1 MTRVFLVPVLAV
13 IVAVAATGAALAQQP
28 QEVEPQ
34 VQQPAPPPLLPDDI
48 RLQQIVKLVQAG
60 LSESLI
66 AESVQREVVP
76 YNLTPRDLLYLK
88 ENKVPESLIAALLA
102 VQAPAA
108 PSPGRQVAQPEPEPQ
123 PEIKPAEPEP
133 PKEVVV
139 DGLILRTGSLR
150 RNRPGSITFLE
161 ATVEWRDAADSTNN
175 MTIYPAGVKEI
186 QMRCRAA
193 AEGPFCY
200 ELRIDVNRG
209 DTIRFEDAEQAMG
222 GNKAILAL
230 RDAWHEKYPSIRI
243 VERTRGN

>member
-1 MTRVFLVPVLAV
+1 MPRFNPIVALAV
-13 IVAVAATGAALAQQP
+13 TLAITGAGAAFAQQP
-28 QEVEPQ
+28 QQVQPQ
-34 VQQPAPPPLLPDDI
+34 VQQPAPAPLLPDDF
-48 RLQQIVKLVQAG
+48 RLQQIVQLVQAG

-102 VQAPAA
+102 VQAPTA
-108 PSPGRQVAQPEPEPQ
+108 PSPGRQVAQQEPEPQ
-123 PEIKPAEPEP
+123 PVVQPAVPEP
-133 PKEVVV
+133 PKDIVV

-150 RNRPGSITFLE
+150 RNRPGSVTFLE
-161 ATVEWRDAADSTNN
+161 TTVEWRDAADSSNN
-175 MTIYPAGVKEI
+175 MTIFPNGVKEI

-193 AEGPFCY
+193 ADEPFCY
-200 ELRIDVNRG
+200 ELRVDVNRG

-230 RDAWHEKYPSIRI
+230 RDAWHEKFPSIPI
-243 VERTRGN
+243 VERTRGR